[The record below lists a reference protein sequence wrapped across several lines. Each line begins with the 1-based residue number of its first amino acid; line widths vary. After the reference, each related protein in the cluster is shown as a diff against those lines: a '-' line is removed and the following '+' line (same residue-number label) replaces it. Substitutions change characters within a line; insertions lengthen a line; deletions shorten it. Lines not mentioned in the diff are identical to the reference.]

1 MAVGGW
7 IVSEYRNMFDVV
19 AMVPEMRRKPAR
31 LCWDNGAALTRWCFA
46 GSEVSLV
53 AEKMIGARSVGSY

>member
-1 MAVGGW
+1 
-7 IVSEYRNMFDVV
+7 MFDVV